1 MIQGAVRLLLLALIA
16 LPVLAHAQDD
26 DDERFL
32 GAGLYS
38 RPKFDGSSDRR
49 VDPIPVVRY
58 YGKPWFLRTTQGIFE
73 GGARWQVGK
82 GVDAGAQLAYESGPL
97 DHHPGASLG
106 AHLEIDRMIGP
117 APLNALLR
125 LRQFLDNGRGL
136 ELDARATIGVYEGH
150 GFAAGL
156 FGQATWASEKSFEAY
171 YAVHDSGL
179 LFTSLGA
186 LGSYDLSH
194 RWLLLGSVEERRL
207 GDHAMQSPFV
217 ERRSSA
223 YASLGLAYR
232 F

>member
-1 MIQGAVRLLLLALIA
+1 MRFVLLVLLVVPLAVA
-16 LPVLAHAQDD
+16 AQDD
-26 DDERFL
+26 DETLL

-38 RPKFDGSSDRR
+38 RPKFDGSSHRSL
-49 VDPIPVVRY
+49 DPIPVVRY
-58 YGKPWFLRTTQGIFE
+58 YGKPWFARTTQGILE
-73 GGARWQVGK
+73 GGGRWQIGK
-82 GVDAGAQLAYESGPL
+82 GVVAGAQLAYEAGPL
-97 DHHPGASLG
+97 DHHPGASIG
-106 AHLEIDRMIGP
+106 VHVEVDRMLGP
-117 APLNALLR
+117 APLNALVR
-125 LRQFLDNGRGL
+125 LRQFLENGRGV
-136 ELDARATIGVYEGH
+136 EFDARATVGVYEGH

-186 LGSYDLSH
+186 LGSYDLSR

-207 GDHAMQSPFV
+207 GDNAMQSAFV
-217 ERRSSA
+217 ERRASA